1 MQPDLPSLE
10 LWSRGSLRGRL
21 CFVWNG
27 DRYAHRLQMT
37 DGGEEEVCL
46 ESLEGVDGENWPPSP
61 ALQQLS
67 FQSGASGE
75 PCALLVGMAGKSH
88 WSMSVEANE
97 LSLLFDVACRVHEPP
112 ERLGSRYRVVR
123 PGTFGSRIRENSDVS
138 QRGPNSHE
146 FGYEQAMGV
155 HASKSVSLCE
165 SPRLV
170 VEAEAN
176 EGLVVLDNGD
186 EQVAVLPA
194 GTVEGLPVTLRWRY
208 RLRLVLPAGP
218 FFAGSRT

>member
-67 FQSGASGE
+67 FQPAASGS

-123 PGTFGSRIRENSDVS
+123 PTIPGGL
-138 QRGPNSHE
+138 
-146 FGYEQAMGV
+146 
-155 HASKSVSLCE
+155 KC
-165 SPRLV
+165 V

-194 GTVEGLPVTLRWRY
+194 GTVEVLPVTLRWRY